1 MTNKIIL
8 TKNQAGM
15 IENHRNNFEVLMEKR
30 YLDNCPTSIDNL
42 SLDEVVSA
50 YFDGYDIKKE
60 WYETKD
66 ELVFSD
72 NFSSNIKFRCNFE
85 NWGIAKNKESSYS
98 NPLIAVINEE
108 YDDVYCSLSLNNMIK
123 LRNYL
128 TQKINFL
135 NTDEQDIDDMF

>member
-50 YFDGYDIKKE
+50 YFDGYDVKKE

-85 NWGIAKNKESSYS
+85 NWNIAKNKGCS

-108 YDDVYCSLSLNNMIK
+108 SDDIACSLSLENMII

-128 TQKINFL
+128 NQKIDFL
-135 NTDEQDIDDMF
+135 KTVKNDLDELW